1 MLVLHASPHPDD
13 EVLGAPATLMML
25 RDSGHEIL
33 NVACSLGDEPE
44 RGAEV
49 EEACRRARFELM
61 VAPETDLPRI
71 WEERRPDLVVGPS
84 PHDRHPDHERVGRAL
99 LETGAERIWL
109 WGLWGELR
117 FPTTIVEYDEQRV
130 EEIIHALEAHQS
142 QLRRN
147 DYRRLVTGRGSAETV
162 LAAERVFGFGKPGLA
177 GPYAEATTEI
187 VRDGSGWRLGAPRH
201 LDPTAPF
208 PEPTGPA
215 VGRWL
220 LEG

>member
-1 MLVLHASPHPDD
+1 MLILHAAPHPDD
-13 EVLGAPATLMML
+13 EVLGAPATLMAL
-25 RDSGHEIL
+25 RDAGHDIV

-44 RGAEV
+44 RADEV
-49 EEACRRARFELM
+49 VESCRRAGFEL
-61 VAPETDLPRI
+61 VLAPETELARLCAHREPA
-71 WEERRPDLVVGPS
+71 LVVGPS

-117 FPTTIVEYDEQRV
+117 FPTTIVEYGEQRV
-130 EEIIHALEAHQS
+130 EEILAALEAHQS

-187 VRDGSGWRLGAPRH
+187 VRDGSGWRLGAPRL
-201 LDPTAPF
+201 LDPSAPF